1 MLAEKDKLE
10 LDFRESELALK
21 DVKDLAEAHEFIAVS
36 NHSKG
41 AITCN
46 DELFIV
52 DLETHDVTT
61 IQLDCP
67 IEYIALS
74 SNFLVIAD
82 SLGSLSFIDF
92 NGNVLHSIVLNSGGG
107 KKFQGLFFNN
117 EFELIVVFAG
127 NLLKITTDS
136 EVQNT
141 GFTMDSVKHE
151 MIKLNMEFVAV
162 EKYNRGMVLIASGG
176 NSCLKSDYLYS
187 LLLYENSVQES
198 INFKQEI
205 LGVVVL
211 NEMIAVH
218 LKSCVFIVDSESFLI
233 AKKLEI
239 TPKRLKK
246 MDDYHVLC
254 EFEDSM
260 RILDI
265 RGFIFHHHTKEREIM
280 SLSDELFVVAREG
293 ILKLCQKLETDP
305 QEVILQL
312 LRSNP
317 EMVEAYCLNNGIS
330 IDTLNKLKLAEC
342 PFEELVG
349 ILNEINDYEY
359 LHSFCQNFESESAQ
373 ELKTVY
379 QFARNKFAILRQSD
393 IAQEFTH
400 LLARVHTFSEIKNL
414 KGYAQYWPQIRT
426 FLKSKMILNFQ
437 LLLSLESYELALLV
451 CRRHRAE
458 LDLNQNL
465 ELVLSSIPTDIPAKL
480 LTLILMEFEKITN
493 HKEELYTWV
502 FDRSIEIEKLGQPK
516 NALFLLEW
524 AAQNLKSIEN
534 NTSPNLYVASIME
547 ASQKHHLMN
556 SNIMKVISKRIT
568 QLEDVI
574 DLADN
579 HQFHISIELYSE
591 SSLQT
596 IAMSMLDRVQSPDDI
611 LPHIQS
617 HTKPY
622 LKKHFISLNL
632 FLVDYIKEMIQNAEY
647 VETRIFPILS
657 LIEFQTYRSE
667 ILIEL
672 MRRSPIPWSD
682 YLDTLIKES
691 LAMENKLST
700 DLAEQYKMMELK
712 RMVKSYGVEKFNVA
726 DKVTALKIISL
737 ILSNE
742 STCALQDAIMVS
754 DVYGI
759 SRIEVFVQRL
769 QYLISNLYNSTIQ
782 RLIKYGTEVSDS
794 PDNKYLEQE
803 ELEYALKH
811 VDTWI
816 LFKLDGM
823 LSSDSQVFKSFL
835 EAGDII
841 SSSPVYGKTL
851 KLCEELKRNITP
863 KQLEDKEFTIQLLDE
878 YIIQC
883 GGAEGNCIRLGD
895 LLGFEQHIILSRIA
909 HYLAR
914 KGDAKH
920 VLSICKELV
929 KLDVDSS
936 SDLISALII
945 ELIGNAS
952 KYVDQCLDIS
962 LNLLEMAKLT
972 VRYCKPNLLEYYM
985 TLFKR
990 LEIAHHIILQTDL
1003 GAYKQSVESGD
1014 IDSRLDGLFEEI
1026 YHDGGL
1032 VTSSSA
1038 ILPNLLTFIKT
1049 QDLKENA
1056 PSSKGKGKSSENEVY
1071 SAALNVAQECFSTR
1085 NYASCIRICQL
1096 LKMQFHNQQPSEEL
1110 EQLIND
1116 SVVSTLQNLLTTSN
1130 LDYNYS
1136 LGCMLYLPIG
1146 KANEIFKAQT
1156 PQGEEY
1162 RRSLIPYLL
1171 FKTGDITLAE
1181 DYADQFNIE
1190 LDLVYKKYIQQ
1201 QLFIYSDDEDRESK
1215 IVFAIEKYTNKMLL
1229 LDLLLNDYFPKLS
1242 SYDYEGLLFLC
1253 QQIIYLDPTSKEA
1266 KRNKAIIEIL
1276 LRYTRTSVPTED
1288 ECNSPEDVE
1297 VGLSLIERSWKTT
1310 VEVYYSQRTKRMPFH
1325 LILSDSSKI
1334 LALEITESTIA
1345 KLIPLTQ
1352 VLELTTDKFYEAL
1365 INQKIQKLQL
1375 ELKQYLSLE
1384 EYELRAI
1391 SRDITFSD
1399 FKPLLSKI
1407 VDSELLVR
1415 TTVYVAGNFPRGEDR
1430 IAAYKTALQ
1439 YAEKWVKS
1447 LQADNETETLEMAMT
1462 GASKIKNMLSIAETE
1477 NSLQLYGLQMYDK
1490 LVTKPNSL
1498 IAQLLTHE
1506 HTRPTLEVSTYHKL
1520 AEEIAKRNSIDLEKL
1535 KLMLL
1540 QKWITAEVI
1549 TSDLELQERVLFLFY
1564 GKLEWGV
1571 SKLYAFSQLAL
1582 NLICKICLDY
1592 SVYDFELWANVMENF
1607 VPAEVTLKVQ
1617 YAIMKEVLKRP
1628 DLSSVSKVNEVWS
1641 RVLFSSL
1648 EEWFKNE
1655 CDVADLKELV
1665 DHLLQTEVL
1674 ADEII
1679 MKITEM
1685 CKSRQ
1690 HTALETIASFAILH
1704 RLPNSLVAK
1713 ELKHF
1718 LQWDDEQRAIETL
1731 KLLNSYG
1738 QKYAFIAEVQN
1749 QLSSLIFDMLNYR
1762 GLYLGIGKSQ
1772 FMESF
1777 VKYLIRQDRIT
1788 NLLSATL
1795 SASRNADAVKLWK
1808 LYKKYYGIS
1817 KEGDELIQIQ
1827 EYLAESQEIY

>member
-10 LDFRESELALK
+10 LDFRETELALK
-21 DVKDLAEAHEFIAVS
+21 DVKDLAEAHGFIAAS

-92 NGNVLHSIVLNSGGG
+92 NGNALHSIVLNNGDG

-136 EVQNT
+136 DVQNT

-176 NSCLKSDYLYS
+176 NSCLKSDYLY
-187 LLLYENSVQES
+187 N
-198 INFKQEI
+198 
-205 LGVVVL
+205 
-211 NEMIAVH
+211 H
-218 LKSCVFIVDSESFLI
+218 RSFLI

-254 EFEDSM
+254 EFEDST
-260 RILDI
+260 RILDT
-265 RGFIFHHHTKEREIM
+265 RGFKFHHHTKEREIM

-317 EMVEAYCLNNGIS
+317 EMVEAYCLNNDIS

-458 LDLNQNL
+458 L
-465 ELVLSSIPTDIPAKL
+465 VLSSIPTDIPAKL
-480 LTLILMEFEKITN
+480 LTLILVEFEKITN

-502 FDRSIEIEKLGQPK
+502 FDRSVEIEKLGQPK

-547 ASQKHHLMN
+547 ASQKRHLMN
-556 SNIMKVISKRIT
+556 SNIMKDISKRII
-568 QLEDVI
+568 QLEDII
-574 DLADN
+574 DLA
-579 HQFHISIELYSE
+579 

-632 FLVDYIKEMIQNAEY
+632 FLVDYVKEMVQNAEY

-657 LIEFQTYRSE
+657 LIECQTYRSE

-682 YLDTLIKES
+682 NLDTLIKES
-691 LAMENKLST
+691 LMMENKLST

-782 RLIKYGTEVSDS
+782 RLIKYGTEVADS
-794 PDNKYLEQE
+794 PDDNKYLEQE

-909 HYLAR
+909 RYLAR

-1003 GAYKQSVESGD
+1003 GAYKQSVESRD
-1014 IDSRLDGLFEEI
+1014 IDSHLDGLFEEI

-1110 EQLIND
+1110 EQLVND

-1181 DYADQFNIE
+1181 DYADQFNVE

-1201 QLFIYSDDEDRESK
+1201 LLFIYSDDEDRESK

-1242 SYDYEGLLFLC
+1242 SYDYEGNLFSKLGLLFLC
-1253 QQIIYLDPTSKEA
+1253 QQVIYLDPTSKVA

-1276 LRYTRTSVPTED
+1276 LRYTRTSVPTEG

-1325 LILSDSSKI
+1325 LILSDPSKI

-1520 AEEIAKRNSIDLEKL
+1520 AEEIARRNSIDLEKL

-1540 QKWITAEVI
+1540 QKWITADVI

-1582 NLICKICLDY
+1582 ALICKICLDY
-1592 SVYDFELWANVMENF
+1592 SVYDFELWANVMESF
-1607 VPAEVTLKVQ
+1607 VPAEVALKVQ

-1641 RVLFSSL
+1641 KVLFSSL

-1665 DHLLQTEVL
+1665 DHLLQTEFL

-1795 SASRNADAVKLWK
+1795 AASR
-1808 LYKKYYGIS
+1808 
-1817 KEGDELIQIQ
+1817 
-1827 EYLAESQEIY
+1827 